1 MDLVLY
7 IWFLHVLAKSP
18 TFARHFEPIFLLRH
32 VFSQGLLIRLMSL
45 LFCSAI
51 TSVSDQDDFEVIDMK
66 SSSYDFPVE
75 KFQEPAIEVLFMGTD
90 SKWGDFAN
98 TPCLIHV

>member
-1 MDLVLY
+1 MVLGKITY
-7 IWFLHVLAKSP
+7 FCQTCSAY
-18 TFARHFEPIFLLRH
+18 
-32 VFSQGLLIRLMSL
+32 FSCSGTLNQGLLIRLMSL

-75 KFQEPAIEVLFMGTD
+75 KFQEPAMEVLFMGKD
-90 SKWGDFAN
+90 FKWGDFPA
-98 TPCLIHV
+98 CHV